1 MKRSIA
7 CSRPR
12 CAPYRTTYRLH
23 QPLDR
28 GPALPVRLQPRPG
41 ATRLIVG
48 QPPGRT
54 FPVSRNRA
62 LVVAFTIAAS
72 LMIVP
77 AVAGTPIYLSADPP
91 KAKIDSG
98 PSLSLGRVGPDLC
111 PGGLC
116 RTELYSNLYNF
127 ITPKGPRP
135 NRAGARNS
143 AEHPA
148 RQCCALNPIRTC
160 AGGVSICPPNPIC
173 PEPRRSPVISMA
185 HGLPFS
191 ATV

>member
-1 MKRSIA
+1 MKRPIA
-7 CSRPR
+7 CPPSMRSLPD
-12 CAPYRTTYRLH
+12 YLRLH

-28 GPALPVRLQPRPG
+28 GPTLSVRLQPGSG
-41 ATRLIVG
+41 ATRLVVG

-62 LVVAFTIAAS
+62 QAVAFTIAAS
-72 LMIVP
+72 LMIAP

-91 KAKIDSG
+91 KAKTNSG

-116 RTELYSNLYNF
+116 RTELHSNLYNF

-135 NRAGARNS
+135 IEPVPGS

-148 RQCCALNPIRTC
+148 RRRCALNPIRREAKRDDRLVRWGYPRWLRPASGGHC
-160 AGGVSICPPNPIC
+160 AGGSGNAGC
-173 PEPRRSPVISMA
+173 RTR
-185 HGLPFS
+185 
-191 ATV
+191 